1 MKNMVEKE
9 TIERPNVKKQAL
21 ELRSTIGVSIK
32 VYSIK
37 HPIIYFHFPFCLD
50 GFGNDEYTR
59 GYHIGKNKDWQ

>member
-9 TIERPNVKKQAL
+9 TIERPNVKKTSI
-21 ELRSTIGVSIK
+21 RTSFDNWVSIK

>member
-21 ELRSTIGVSIK
+21 ELRSTIGSVLK
-32 VYSIK
+32 YTALC
-37 HPIIYFHFPFCLD
+37 IYFHFPFCLD
-50 GFGNDEYTR
+50 DSGNDEYTR

>member
-9 TIERPNVKKQAL
+9 TIERPNV
-21 ELRSTIGVSIK
+21 RTSFDNWVSIK

-50 GFGNDEYTR
+50 DSGNDEYTR